1 MIGHACPRDNRIS
14 HGEAHPLQTGN
25 QSAAA
30 GLAPLLCL
38 LFKNNKKKIQQQHIV
53 LFCLKLK
60 KKRNKSELKPLKGKG
75 EVSLGEE
82 NAAFKEGTEATA
94 RETLP
99 LQGLSWRVECV

>member
-1 MIGHACPRDNRIS
+1 MLVPGI
-14 HGEAHPLQTGN
+14 TGSLMERLIHSR
-25 QSAAA
+25 QGTSPQL
-30 GLAPLLCL
+30 LAWLRFCVCFSKTIKKKNSTATHSFV
-38 LFKNNKKKIQQQHIV
+38 LFKIK
-53 LFCLKLK
+53 K

>member
-1 MIGHACPRDNRIS
+1 MLVPGI
-14 HGEAHPLQTGN
+14 TGSLMERLIHSR
-25 QSAAA
+25 QGTSPQL
-30 GLAPLLCL
+30 LAWLRFCVC
-38 LFKNNKKKIQQQHIV
+38 FSKTIKKKIQQQHIV

-60 KKRNKSELKPLKGKG
+60 KKRNKSELKLLKGKG